1 MTQYSPPIKE
11 RETGELWLIASDD
24 GTEWQL
30 DAIDQATQELKKRGA
45 TNQEFIDNKTHNV
58 EFRKRLDEFNKDEIE
73 KRKIE
78 CYSKAE
84 MLTIIIFSPFYII
97 KGSPTSKGL
106 FQLKSEQYNL
116 KFKQRLLSLII
127 GVVVWTTVLF
137 VAMKINSY

>member
-1 MTQYSPPIKE
+1 MTQYIPPINE
-11 RETGELWLIASDD
+11 RESGELWLIAVDD
-24 GTEWQL
+24 GTEWQQ

-45 TNQEFIDNKTHNV
+45 TNQEFIDNKADNV
-58 EFRKRLDEFNKDEIE
+58 EFRKRLDAFNQAEIE

-78 CYSKAE
+78 SYNKAE

-97 KGSPTSKGL
+97 KGSSTSKGL

-116 KFKQRLLSLII
+116 KFKQRLILLIT
-127 GVVVWTTVLF
+127 GVVVWTTVLY